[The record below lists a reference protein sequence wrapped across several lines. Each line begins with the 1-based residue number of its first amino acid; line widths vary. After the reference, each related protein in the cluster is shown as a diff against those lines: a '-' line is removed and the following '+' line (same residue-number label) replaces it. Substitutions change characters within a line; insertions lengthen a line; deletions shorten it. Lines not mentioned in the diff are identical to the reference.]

1 MKTLKEITLA
11 DIKAVMLQRGYQVFS
26 ANGVPNIV
34 GVRSSDRDGEDFDD
48 TCFVWWNDLGKEEV
62 HQYTITTNPGTY
74 YLKNPISNAIGTAIL
89 VPGQY
94 KDCWE
99 LGSHKGKQKAL
110 IQTCGQVRVYRDR
123 NKDGVLN
130 MDTSTIDTGFFG
142 INLHHGSLN
151 DPDVIGQWSAG
162 CQVWKYHGAHEILMN
177 KFHELSKKYHFN
189 RFSYTLLDQAEFK

>member
-1 MKTLKEITLA
+1 MKALKDITLA
-11 DIKAVMLQRGYQVFS
+11 DVKAVMMERGYQVFG
-26 ANGVPNIV
+26 NGAPNIV
-34 GVRSSDRDGEDFDD
+34 GIRSSDRDGEDFDD
-48 TCFVWWNDLGKEEV
+48 TCFVWWNDQDKEEV

-74 YLKNPISNAIGTAIL
+74 YLKNPISGATGTAIL

-99 LGSHKGKQKAL
+99 LGSHKGKQRAL
-110 IQTCGQVRVYRDR
+110 IQTCGQVRVYRDK

-130 MDTSTIDTGFFG
+130 MDASTIDTGYFG

-162 CQVWKYHGAHEILMN
+162 CQVWKFHDAHEKLMN
-177 KFHELSKKYHFN
+177 KFRELSKQYHFN
-189 RFSYTLLDQAEFK
+189 RFSYTLLDQSDFK